1 VPGTTATAFIAPLYR
16 TPTEGRQGRLAP
28 LVVLSSSRAA
38 AVVGAALLALVAA
51 AAMDRLALA
60 PAADVGRGS
69 EEAFA
74 RGLHRREIPPRLG
87 PQRWTTG
94 EAVVVFR
101 DVPAG
106 PAVLEVRLRGQQGP
120 VIVAAGGVVVGSLDP
135 GVGASTFALPDR
147 GRGDVRIELRPPVF
161 VAGDG
166 RRLGALLDRVA
177 LRHAPART
185 PSARMVLL
193 FVLPAVVT
201 VAAGLAAG
209 LSATSAASAA
219 AVIVIAQGLLLWP
232 CGLVRSGYALGLA
245 AILALGSVLAGA
257 FGAWMERIGR
267 GRGRCAFGAL
277 LAAVLVQGVAATS
290 PLMVV
295 SDAVF
300 HANQL
305 GRVAAGDLFI
315 TSVTQHARPFRFP
328 YGVSF
333 YALLAPFLRAGLDAV
348 WLVRAGAA
356 GSGIA
361 ASAGLFALLAARG
374 PATAALAVVL
384 LQLLPGTFDVYSF
397 GNLSNVFAQSMTAL
411 FFCWWADGRPGGWAA
426 GGVLLA
432 LGALGHFSSLVVLAA
447 LCVALLL
454 VRRRGP
460 GADRAGALAVA
471 AGLGLALLYYSSF
484 WRLALDQLPRL
495 LEGGGQGRGASRG
508 AWDALRVQVV
518 GFVEQWGIPAL
529 VLAVIGRPRP
539 RRSLLDG
546 DLAAYWI
553 AGAALAL
560 PAVLTPIDVRYL
572 YALTLPVAVAA
583 AWGLAA
589 LSARGIAGRL
599 LGALLFALQCAL
611 AARGIL
617 EAVLHRYRL

>member
-1 VPGTTATAFIAPLYR
+1 VAISISRAGAAAVAVCLALLAAAALD
-16 TPTEGRQGRLAP
+16 RLAP
-28 LVVLSSSRAA
+28 
-38 AVVGAALLALVAA
+38 
-51 AAMDRLALA
+51 A

-69 EEAFA
+69 EDAFA
-74 RGLHRREIPPRLG
+74 SGLHRREIPPRQG
-87 PQRWTTG
+87 PQRWTTDR
-94 EAVVVFR
+94 AVVAFR

-106 PAVLEVRLRGQQGP
+106 PATLEVRLHGQRGP
-120 VIVAAGGVVVGSLDP
+120 VTVAADGVVLGTIEPGAAGGDFVL
-135 GVGASTFALPDR
+135 AART
-147 GRGDVRIELRPPVF
+147 RGDHRVELRPTAF

-177 LRHAPART
+177 LRPAPVVA
-185 PSARMVLL
+185 PSARLALL
-193 FVLPAVVT
+193 FMLPALAT
-201 VAAGLAAG
+201 VLAA
-209 LSATSAASAA
+209 AASA
-219 AVIVIAQGLLLWP
+219 QGLALWP
-232 CGLVRSGYALGLA
+232 CGLVRSGYAVVLAALLLAGLA
-245 AILALGSVLAGA
+245 LAAGFAVWIDRRATGSGP
-257 FGAWMERIGR
+257 W
-267 GRGRCAFGAL
+267 AFGAL

-356 GSGIA
+356 VSGIA
-361 ASAGLFALLAARG
+361 ASAGLFALLARRG

-397 GNLSNVFAQSMTAL
+397 GNLSNVFAQSMTAV

-426 GGVLLA
+426 GGLLLA
-432 LGALGHFSSLVVLAA
+432 AGALGHFSSLVVLAA

-460 GADRAGALAVA
+460 GVDRAGALAVA

-508 AWDALRVQVV
+508 AWDSVRPQVAGIVQ
-518 GFVEQWGIPAL
+518 QWGLPAL

-553 AGAALAL
+553 ASAALAL
-560 PAVLTPIDVRYL
+560 PAVLTPLDVRYL

-589 LSARGIAGRL
+589 LSARGTAGRVV
-599 LGALLFALQCAL
+599 GALLFGLQCAL
-611 AARGIL
+611 AGRGIL

>member
-1 VPGTTATAFIAPLYR
+1 VAISISRAGAAAVAVCLALLAAAALD
-16 TPTEGRQGRLAP
+16 RLAP
-28 LVVLSSSRAA
+28 
-38 AVVGAALLALVAA
+38 
-51 AAMDRLALA
+51 A

-69 EEAFA
+69 EDAFA
-74 RGLHRREIPPRLG
+74 SGLHRREIPPRQG
-87 PQRWTTG
+87 PQRWTTDR
-94 EAVVVFR
+94 AVVAFR

-106 PAVLEVRLRGQQGP
+106 PATLEVRLHGQRGP
-120 VIVAAGGVVVGSLDP
+120 VTVAADGVVLGTIEPGAAGGDFVL
-135 GVGASTFALPDR
+135 AART
-147 GRGDVRIELRPPVF
+147 RGDHRVELRPTAF

-177 LRHAPART
+177 LRPAPVVA
-185 PSARMVLL
+185 PSARLALL
-193 FVLPAVVT
+193 FMLPALAT
-201 VAAGLAAG
+201 VLAA
-209 LSATSAASAA
+209 AASGMRPRAAVAMAA
-219 AVIVIAQGLLLWP
+219 AVSAAQGLALWP
-232 CGLVRSGYALGLA
+232 CGLVRSGYAVVLAALLLAGLA
-245 AILALGSVLAGA
+245 LAAGFAVWIDRRATGSGP
-257 FGAWMERIGR
+257 W
-267 GRGRCAFGAL
+267 AFGAL

-356 GSGIA
+356 VSGIA
-361 ASAGLFALLAARG
+361 ASAGLFALLARRG

-397 GNLSNVFAQSMTAL
+397 GNLSNVFAQSMTAV

-426 GGVLLA
+426 GGLLLA
-432 LGALGHFSSLVVLAA
+432 AGALGHFSSLVVLAA

-460 GADRAGALAVA
+460 GVDRAGALAVA

-508 AWDALRVQVV
+508 AWDSVRPQVAGIVQ
-518 GFVEQWGIPAL
+518 QWGLPAL

-553 AGAALAL
+553 ASAALAL
-560 PAVLTPIDVRYL
+560 PAVLTPLDVRYL

-589 LSARGIAGRL
+589 LSARGTAGRVV
-599 LGALLFALQCAL
+599 GALLFGLQCAL
-611 AARGIL
+611 AGRGIL

>member
-1 VPGTTATAFIAPLYR
+1 MSISRAGAAAVAVGLALLAAAALD
-16 TPTEGRQGRLAP
+16 RLAP
-28 LVVLSSSRAA
+28 
-38 AVVGAALLALVAA
+38 
-51 AAMDRLALA
+51 A

-69 EEAFA
+69 EDAFA
-74 RGLHRREIPPRLG
+74 SGLHRREIPPRQG
-87 PQRWTTG
+87 PQRWTTDR
-94 EAVVVFR
+94 AVVAFH

-106 PAVLEVRLRGQQGP
+106 PATLEVRLHGQRGP
-120 VIVAAGGVVVGSLDP
+120 VTVAADGVVLGTIEP
-135 GVGASTFALPDR
+135 GAAGADFVLAART
-147 GRGDVRIELRPPVF
+147 RGDHRVELRPIVF

-177 LRHAPART
+177 LRHAPPAM
-185 PSARMVLL
+185 PSAHVLFL
-193 FVLPAVVT
+193 FLFPAFVT
-201 VAAGLAAG
+201 V
-209 LSATSAASAA
+209 SAALVSGLRPWSAA
-219 AVIVIAQGLLLWP
+219 AMAAALSLVEGLALWP
-232 CGLVRSGYALGLA
+232 YGLVRSAYALGLTLLLVVGVTLA
-245 AILALGSVLAGA
+245 AGFAVWIGRRVTAGGPWA
-257 FGAWMERIGR
+257 FGAVI
-267 GRGRCAFGAL
+267 AAL
-277 LAAVLVQGVAATS
+277 IVQGVAATS

-305 GRVAAGDLFI
+305 GKVAAGDLFI

-333 YALLAPFLRAGLDAV
+333 YALLAPFLRAGVDAV

-356 GSGIA
+356 VSGIV
-361 ASAGLFALLAARG
+361 ASAGLFALLARRG

-426 GGVLLA
+426 GGLLLA
-432 LGALGHFSSLVVLAA
+432 TGALGHFSSLVVLAA
-447 LCVALLL
+447 LCAALLL

-460 GADRAGALAVA
+460 GVDRAGALAVA

-508 AWDALRVQVV
+508 AWDSVRLQVAGIVQ
-518 GFVEQWGIPAL
+518 QWGLPAL

-539 RRSLLDG
+539 RGSVLDG

-560 PAVLTPIDVRYL
+560 PAVLTPLDVRYL

-589 LSARGIAGRL
+589 LSARGTAGRL
-599 LGALLFALQCAL
+599 LGALLFGLQCAL
-611 AARGIL
+611 AGRGIL

>member
-1 VPGTTATAFIAPLYR
+1 MAIST
-16 TPTEGRQGRLAP
+16 
-28 LVVLSSSRAA
+28 SRAA
-38 AVVGAALLALVAA
+38 AAAAAALVA
-51 AAMDRLALA
+51 LLIALA
-60 PAADVGRGS
+60 TDRFAPLPAADVGRGS

-74 RGLHRREIPPRLG
+74 SGLHRREIPPRQG

-94 EAVVVFR
+94 RAVIAFR

-106 PAVLEVRLRGQQGP
+106 PATLEVRLHGQRGP
-120 VIVAAGGVVVGSLDP
+120 VTVAADGVVLGTIEP
-135 GVGASTFALPDR
+135 GAAGADFVLTAKR
-147 GRGDVRIELRPPVF
+147 RGDHRVELRPTVF

-166 RRLGALLDRVA
+166 RQLGALLDRVA
-177 LRHAPART
+177 LRPAPAAT
-185 PSARMVLL
+185 PSARLVLL
-193 FVLPAVVT
+193 FILPALAT
-201 VAAGLAAG
+201 VAGAMVSRMRARAAV
-209 LSATSAASAA
+209 AMAA
-219 AVIVIAQGLLLWP
+219 AVSAAQGLALWP
-232 CGLVRSGYALGLA
+232 CGLARSGYALDLAVLLLASAALA
-245 AILALGSVLAGA
+245 AA
-257 FGAWMERIGR
+257 FAVWIDRRATDSGPW
-267 GRGRCAFGAL
+267 AFGAL

-305 GRVAAGDLFI
+305 GKVAAGDFFI
-315 TSVTQHARPFRFP
+315 TSVTQHAHPFRFP

-333 YALLAPFLRAGLDAV
+333 YALLAPFLRAGLDGV

-356 GSGIA
+356 ASGIA
-361 ASAGLFALLAARG
+361 ASAGLFALLAGRG

-411 FFCWWADGRPGGWAA
+411 FFCWWADGRPGGWVA
-426 GGVLLA
+426 GGLLLA
-432 LGALGHFSSLVVLAA
+432 AGALGHFSSLVVLFA

-460 GADRAGALAVA
+460 GVDRAGALAVA
-471 AGLGLALLYYSSF
+471 AGLGLALLYYASF

-508 AWDALRVQVV
+508 AWNAVRLQVMGVVQ
-518 GFVEQWGIPAL
+518 QWGLPAL
-529 VLAVIGRPRP
+529 VLAVIGRPHP
-539 RRSLLDG
+539 RRSPLDG

-560 PAVLTPIDVRYL
+560 PAVLTPLDVRYL
-572 YALTLPVAVAA
+572 YALTVPVAVAGA
-583 AWGLAA
+583 GGLAA
-589 LSARGIAGRL
+589 LSARGTAGRL
-599 LGALLFALQCAL
+599 LGALLFGLQCAL

-617 EAVLHRYRL
+617 EAVLYRYRL

>member
-1 VPGTTATAFIAPLYR
+1 MASLT
-16 TPTEGRQGRLAP
+16 
-28 LVVLSSSRAA
+28 
-38 AVVGAALLALVAA
+38 ALVT
-51 AAMDRLALA
+51 DRFAPP

-74 RGLHRREIPPRLG
+74 SGLHRREIPPRQG
-87 PQRWTTG
+87 PQRWTS
-94 EAVVVFR
+94 ERALVVFR

-106 PAVLEVRLRGQQGP
+106 PGSLEVRLRGNRGP
-120 VIVAAGGVVVGSLDP
+120 VAVAVNGAVLGSVEAGAGGADFP
-135 GVGASTFALPDR
+135 LPDM
-147 GRGDVRIELRPPVF
+147 GRGDRRIELVAPVF
-161 VAGDG
+161 TAGDG
-166 RRLGALLDRVA
+166 RQLGALLDRVA
-177 LRHAPART
+177 LRHATARA
-185 PSARMVLL
+185 PSARLLLL
-193 FVLPAVVT
+193 FLVPALIT
-201 VAAGLAAG
+201 MGAGLISG
-209 LSATSAASAA
+209 LRPWSAASMAA
-219 AVIVIAQGLLLWP
+219 ALSLLEALALWP
-232 CGLVRSGYALGLA
+232 YGLVRSGYALGLA
-245 AILALGSVLAGA
+245 LLLIVGVTLAAAFAGWMDRRVKGGGPWA
-257 FGAWMERIGR
+257 FGAVV
-267 GRGRCAFGAL
+267 
-277 LAAVLVQGVAATS
+277 AAVLVQGVAGTS

-305 GRVAAGDLFI
+305 GKVAAGDFFI

-333 YALLAPFLRAGLDAV
+333 YALLAPFARAGLDGV

-356 GSGIA
+356 ASGVV

-384 LQLLPGTFDVYSF
+384 LQLLPGIFDVYSY

-411 FFCWWADGRPGGWAA
+411 FFCWWAGRARWGWPIGAL
-426 GGVLLA
+426 LLA
-432 LGALGHFSSLVVLAA
+432 LGALGHFSSLVVLVV
-447 LCVALLL
+447 LCAALLL
-454 VRRRGP
+454 VRRGAP
-460 GADRAGALAVA
+460 GLDRTRVIAVA

-508 AWDALRVQVV
+508 AWDAVRLQVMGVVQ
-518 GFVEQWGIPAL
+518 QWGLPAL
-529 VLAVIGRPRP
+529 VLAVIGRPHP

-560 PAVLTPIDVRYL
+560 PAVLTPLDVRYL

-589 LSARGIAGRL
+589 LSARGTAGRL
-599 LGALLFALQCAL
+599 LGALLFGLQCAL
-611 AARGIL
+611 GARGIL
-617 EAVLHRYRL
+617 EAVLSRYRL